1 MIRAGFLFAVFTAI
15 FRLLNAAIGR
25 RIILF
30 VRTGASAA
38 LLGASLGRLGNF
50 IVGSLHTI
58 TSDN

>member
-1 MIRAGFLFAVFTAI
+1 MIRAGFLFAVLAAI

-25 RIILF
+25 RIVLL

-38 LLGASLGRLGNF
+38 LLGASLRRLGYF
-50 IVGSLHTI
+50 VGSLHTI